1 MLKGD
6 KGPAMTT
13 GGKSWCHITLGW
25 GLVAFWKSVSLHRGW
40 SQGPCPG
47 PPPPG
52 APGEWGQ
59 PGIGSL
65 RRWTWTLNAAARV
78 KAKSCLFIA
87 GLQPS
92 ARGQLPAP
100 PSPLPLLSPVP
111 LVPKS
116 HLRHILPDCPYKPSY
131 LVDGLPLQ
139 RYQGLRFV
147 SLGPG
152 SGDQE
157 SGRACCLW

>member
-1 MLKGD
+1 MLHHTRVGLCGLLEVCEPLLRLEPGTVSGRSASRCCWRV
-6 KGPAMTT
+6 GPA
-13 GGKSWCHITLGW
+13 WDW
-25 GLVAFWKSVSLHRGW
+25 
-40 SQGPCPG
+40 Q
-47 PPPPG
+47 PPPVDVD
-52 APGEWGQ
+52 
-59 PGIGSL
+59 
-65 RRWTWTLNAAARV
+65 LNMAARV

-87 GLQPS
+87 GPQPS

-116 HLRHILPDCPYKPSY
+116 HLRHVLPDCPYKPSY

-152 SGDQE
+152 SGGQE